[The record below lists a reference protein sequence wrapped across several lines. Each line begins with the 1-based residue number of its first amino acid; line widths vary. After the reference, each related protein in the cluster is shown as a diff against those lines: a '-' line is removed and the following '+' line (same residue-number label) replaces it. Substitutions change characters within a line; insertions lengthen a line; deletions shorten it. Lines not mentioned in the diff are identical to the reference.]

1 MTGSAGAAQQPAGLL
16 HLGTFVASERGE
28 AQPHCLGHL
37 GEGVDLGDE
46 IGLHVV
52 GDTDGAGCL
61 KIRSQA
67 GHMLFDGGQV

>member
-1 MTGSAGAAQQPAGLL
+1 
-16 HLGTFVASERGE
+16 V
-28 AQPHCLGHL
+28 QPHCLGHL
-37 GEGVDLGDE
+37 GAGVDLGDE